1 MGWKLVKKFEIQR
14 TESSDGEVHL
24 ILYEDKCNNS
34 SMDGSGLDE
43 VEIRKIMRD
52 EAQKPLLLMRE

>member
-1 MGWKLVKKFEIQR
+1 MKKFEIQR